1 MTKKKICFVT
11 TISASIKSFLLP
23 LAQYMVENDD
33 YDVTFICDEDESMYP
48 LMSEKIHYHPIKMK
62 RGIAFDGISVIYRLL
77 KFFKNEE
84 FDIVQYATPNASLY
98 GSIASRLARVPVR
111 IYCEWGVRYI
121 DFKGL
126 ARCAYRRLM
135 KIMCDCATH
144 IEVESHSIYDFS
156 VQDKL
161 YKPEKAVVIWNGS
174 ACGVNLDRYII
185 PNKPQWRQEVRAE
198 YGIEE
203 NARVFGYC
211 GRITRDKGL
220 NELFSAFKEVVEKPN
235 SGTKAYLMIIG
246 GNDNVQS
253 IDSNLFAWAISC
265 KQVIF
270 TGYTNNVPRYYSA
283 LDVFT
288 SLSYREGFGLVVIEA
303 AAMAVPGIVTNVPGQ
318 RDTIEHM
325 YTGYSVPA
333 HDVEHVVTAMNY
345 FIEHPEKAE
354 EMGINARRTVEEK
367 YEQKELFRRLT
378 QHRNEMI
385 EEMKQGKK

>member
-1 MTKKKICFVT
+1 MTRKKICFVT

-48 LMSEKIHYHPIKMK
+48 LMSERIHYYPIRMK
-62 RGIAFDGISVIYRLL
+62 RGIALDGVSVIYKLVKYFR
-77 KFFKNEE
+77 KEQ

-98 GSIASRLARVPVR
+98 GAISSRLANVPVR

-126 ARCAYRRLM
+126 PRIAYRRLM

-156 VQDKL
+156 VKDGL
-161 YKPEKAVVIWNGS
+161 YKPEKAKVIWNGS
-174 ACGVNLDRYII
+174 ACGVDLDRYIL
-185 PNKPQWRQEVRAE
+185 PNKPQWRKEVRKE

-203 NARVFGYC
+203 DARVFGYC

-220 NELFSAFKEVVEKPN
+220 NELFGAFKKIVETPN
-235 SGTKAYLMIIG
+235 AGKKAYLMIIG

-253 IDSNLFAWAISC
+253 INPDLFAWAKSC
-265 KQVIF
+265 PQVIF
-270 TGYTNNVPRYYSA
+270 TGFTNNVPRFYSA

-303 AAMAVPGIVTNVPGQ
+303 AAMGVPGIVTNVPGQ

-333 HDVEHVVTAMNY
+333 HDVDHVVEAMRF
-345 FIEHPEKAE
+345 FILHPEKAE
-354 EMGINARRTVEEK
+354 EMGANARKTVEEK
-367 YEQKELFRRLT
+367 FEQKELFRRLT

-385 EEMKQGKK
+385 EEAK